1 LIRRPVLAV
10 AGQGKQDASSDA
22 RRRSAATAA
31 PSRHRGTVRSGTAR
45 SRADDT
51 SRGRV
56 VGTVTT
62 GLLMGI
68 LLARTVAGLVAGY
81 SSWRVMYVTA
91 AVLALALA
99 ATLAR
104 TLPPETAQAPL
115 SYGQPLRSTAGMW
128 RSESGRLRLRWR
140 YRPGR
145 ARGVGL

>member
-1 LIRRPVLAV
+1 VRTAV
-10 AGQGKQDASSDA
+10 AVALSSVGSGIATLSALALFVGVGSVAAQLLSPLAASL
-22 RRRSAATAA
+22 
-31 PSRHRGTVRSGTAR
+31 
-45 SRADDT
+45 ADDT

-56 VGTVTT
+56 VGTVMT
-62 GLLMGI
+62 GLLMGL

-81 SSWRVMYVTA
+81 SSGRVMYVTGA
-91 AVLALALA
+91 IRARAMA

-115 SYGQPLRSTAGMW
+115 SYGQLLRSTAGMW